1 MPITPNNLKF
11 LAAERA
17 TDNPDGGGVV
27 FGDFFFDEL
36 VGGTVAAVCVN
47 NDGSMTY
54 KPAATGSDKKLYLNT
69 GFLFARLSAV
79 GGDRIVTLNAGG
91 FIAT

>member
-1 MPITPNNLKF
+1 MAF
-11 LAAERA
+11 LGWFDGELRPDAWFDAELQPA
-17 TDNPDGGGVV
+17 GWFDTELINTAGGS
-27 FGDFFFDEL
+27 
-36 VGGTVAAVCVN
+36 TVAAVCVN

-54 KPAATGSDKKLYLNT
+54 KPAATGSDKKLYLNA